1 MTFQNKGLT
10 YYMTLERIGVI
21 SLRLSMG
28 YVDVKNEVYE
38 LTFDI

>member
-1 MTFQNKGLT
+1 MVFQNKGLT
-10 YYMTLERIGVI
+10 YYMTLERLGILTI
-21 SLRLSMG
+21 RLSMG